1 MTILVSSHI
10 LSELDE
16 YCSHMLVIK
25 QGQIQAFQALHG
37 EAQSATQTVRLRF
50 ANRAAAEMA
59 AAELEAAVRELAA
72 VQSAEAIGD
81 ALHVVLP
88 AGNLACAA
96 LLRDLV
102 QRELPVCALELVRAS
117 LLESYQNTLNI
128 QRDKL

>member
-1 MTILVSSHI
+1 
-10 LSELDE
+10 
-16 YCSHMLVIK
+16 MLVIK
-25 QGQIQAFQALHG
+25 QGRIQAFQALHG

-59 AAELEAAVRELAA
+59 AAVRELAA

-102 QRELPVCALELVRAS
+102 QRDLPVCALEPVRTS

-128 QRDKL
+128 QRDKP

>member
-1 MTILVSSHI
+1 MA
-10 LSELDE
+10 DE
-16 YCSHMLVIK
+16 CT
-25 QGQIQAFQALHG
+25 ADW
-37 EAQSATQTVRLRF
+37 VRRMI
-50 ANRAAAEMA
+50 AEQ
-59 AAELEAAVRELAA
+59 EAALAD
-72 VQSAEAIGD
+72 AEAIGD

>member
-37 EAQSATQTVRLRF
+37 ERQPETQTVRLRF
-50 ANRAAAEMA
+50 ANRAAAELA
-59 AAELEAAVRELAA
+59 AAVHALAA

-102 QRELPVCALELVRAS
+102 QSGLPVCTLEPVRAS

-128 QRDKL
+128 QRDKS